1 MPRCHVK
8 LKITLQETKMSSL
21 HNEILL
27 ENIYDEVWCEYRDRH
42 NLTDDQ
48 LYALE
53 QNSQYG
59 YLPGIA
65 DEARKRFDEVC
76 Q

>member
-1 MPRCHVK
+1 MSN
-8 LKITLQETKMSSL
+8 LQ
-21 HNEILL
+21 NEILL
-27 ENIYDEVWCEYRDRH
+27 EYLYDEAWEDYRKEH

-53 QNSQYG
+53 QNSDNG
-59 YLPGIA
+59 ILPEI
-65 DEARKRFDEVC
+65 EAETNKRFWELA

>member
-1 MPRCHVK
+1 MS
-8 LKITLQETKMSSL
+8 TLHHET
-21 HNEILL
+21 LL
-27 ENIYDEVWCEYRDRH
+27 ENLYDEVWIEYRNQN

-53 QNSQYG
+53 QNSIN
-59 YLPGIA
+59 GIIPEI
-65 DEARKRFDEVC
+65 EAETRQRFDDLC

>member
-1 MPRCHVK
+1 
-8 LKITLQETKMSSL
+8 MSNI

-27 ENIYDEVWCEYRDRH
+27 ENLYDEVWIEYRNKN

-53 QNSQYG
+53 QNSIN
-59 YLPGIA
+59 GIIPEI
-65 DEARKRFDEVC
+65 EAETTRRFDAMC

>member
-1 MPRCHVK
+1 MS
-8 LKITLQETKMSSL
+8 TL
-21 HNEILL
+21 HHEILL
-27 ENIYDEVWCEYRDRH
+27 ENLYDEVWIEYRNQN

-53 QNSQYG
+53 QNSDNG
-59 YLPGIA
+59 ILPEI
-65 DEARKRFDEVC
+65 EAETNKRFWELA

>member
-1 MPRCHVK
+1 MS
-8 LKITLQETKMSSL
+8 TLHHET
-21 HNEILL
+21 LL
-27 ENIYDEVWCEYRDRH
+27 ENLYDEVWIEYRNQN

-53 QNSQYG
+53 QNSDNG
-59 YLPGIA
+59 ILPEI
-65 DEARKRFDEVC
+65 EAETNKRFWELA

>member
-1 MPRCHVK
+1 MSN
-8 LKITLQETKMSSL
+8 LQ
-21 HNEILL
+21 NEILL
-27 ENIYDEVWCEYRDRH
+27 ENLYDEAWEDYRKEH

-53 QNSQYG
+53 QNSDNG
-59 YLPGIA
+59 ILPEIEE
-65 DEARKRFDEVC
+65 EARRRFEELA

>member
-1 MPRCHVK
+1 MSN
-8 LKITLQETKMSSL
+8 LQ
-21 HNEILL
+21 NEILL
-27 ENIYDEVWCEYRDRH
+27 ENLYDEAWEDDRKEN

-53 QNSQYG
+53 QNSDNG
-59 YLPGIA
+59 ILPEI
-65 DEARKRFDEVC
+65 EAETNKRFWELA

>member
-1 MPRCHVK
+1 
-8 LKITLQETKMSSL
+8 MSNI

-27 ENIYDEVWCEYRDRH
+27 ENLYDEVWIEYRNKN

-53 QNSQYG
+53 QNSETG
-59 YLPGIA
+59 VIPEI
-65 DEARKRFDEVC
+65 ETETNRRFEDMI

>member
-1 MPRCHVK
+1 MS
-8 LKITLQETKMSSL
+8 TL
-21 HNEILL
+21 HHEILL
-27 ENIYDEVWCEYRDRH
+27 ENLYDEVWIEYRNQN

-53 QNSQYG
+53 QNSDNG
-59 YLPGIA
+59 ILPEI
-65 DEARKRFDEVC
+65 EEETNRRFQDLC